1 MSWINPGLRDF
12 EQRARINQY
21 SFVYVQAAQNRFM
34 RFLPFTAAAFP
45 EVTAKK
51 GVIESELREA
61 DEAAQAEFQEAANA
75 AFGNSLQ
82 EAANAALGNSAQEAV
97 NAALG
102 SSAQKCGLCFFR
114 KDDAAM
120 PVRGGVDVRGG
131 FHAVF
136 KAAEFLAQDAGLLKP
151 TDNYACLVSE
161 EFRKFFG
168 QHTIAAKETGPQLT
182 EVLRRAAESLG
193 FGFRVSE
200 AGNAGGAYDG
210 AEETCI
216 DGQNSEDLFF
226 GYSTAA
232 VRLKVQLFKAGAIVD
247 EKHPMFVYIPAS
259 EPMALAGLAFGL
271 KEVFG
276 EAVHIFAL
284 GDIESERTPRDAA
297 ERGAGS
303 IADAAGEI
311 SGPAGP
317 AGRPSGLVPEMLSV
331 LLSGILET
339 PQEIFSCSNYLDAH
353 GLRETVAG
361 AVHIEWTF

>member
-75 AFGNSLQ
+75 ARGNYVQ
-82 EAANAALGNSAQEAV
+82 EAANAALGGSVQEAV
-97 NAALG
+97 NAAHG
-102 SSAQKCGLCFFR
+102 SSVQECRLRLFR

-120 PVRGGVDVRGG
+120 PVKGGVDVRGG

-151 TDNYACLVSE
+151 TDNYGCLTSE

-168 QHTIAAKETGPQLT
+168 QHTIVAIETGLQQT
-182 EVLRRAAESLG
+182 EAIRTAAESLG
-193 FGFRVSE
+193 FGFRISE
-200 AGNAGGAYDG
+200 AGNAGGAH
-210 AEETCI
+210 ETCI
-216 DGQNSEDLFF
+216 DGRDSEDLFF
-226 GYSTAA
+226 GYASAA

-259 EPMALAGLAFGL
+259 EPIALAGIAFGL

-276 EAVHIFAL
+276 EAAHIFAI
-284 GDIESERTPRDAA
+284 GDSEGRVRDAA
-297 ERGAGS
+297 GIGAGL
-303 IADAAGEI
+303 ITD
-311 SGPAGP
+311 PAEGALKLETA
-317 AGRPSGLVPEMLSV
+317 AGRPSGLVPGMLSV

-339 PQEIFSCSNYLDAH
+339 PQEIFSCSNYLDEH
-353 GLRETVAG
+353 GLRETAAG